1 MSLDTV
7 LGSLHMFIVNIAD
20 HDDLGIGVAEYL
32 GQVLARPVYAAPDE
46 SESDPIA
53 RSYRACKAQG

>member
-1 MSLDTV
+1 
-7 LGSLHMFIVNIAD
+7 MFIVNIAD